1 MIEEIKR
8 AIDNNDLNKLYTC
21 NFYCDSSIHEYILK
35 NKKRIFNDIL
45 NLKLW
50 LDDESAIRYY
60 NDNDFIKAS
69 IIASNVDIAR
79 LFNNDE
85 INNFLINNINH
96 IVKFLN
102 EKLYNLSDKTP
113 KVLINNKL
121 FVNQCLNNGF
131 LEILDYNNSDFYLE
145 NKEKIDNICI
155 KNIENGII
163 KLNKYSSKRY
173 LNDSRFLIASINS
186 NNYNILTFT
195 NNKELDNYLL
205 NNYKNFKNKIEN
217 FIKINNY
224 LIDYDNIK
232 SNLLNEILK
241 NLINKEIKNKKFDI
255 SILKIYSNEQLSRLV
270 KYFNDDSILLVFGK
284 KIYQLYLYYGIEIF
298 KIGYKKIE
306 TINIFSIVQFEKFIK
321 IFCFNDKIKMENV
334 RNLYFS
340 IIKEEFINKDIFNK
354 DMSLKIKN
362 SIDNNGIIDN
372 NIQGKINKIKKIL
385 GSSYYDY
392 LVNLVKNILDTNKS
406 LYELI
411 DDIFEAYRRASVA
424 LDKKRQE
431 KFGAIIDSICK
442 SAYERKFDLFA
453 STKMDFSDGYPFLVE
468 PSDIYINRIY
478 KEKKLN
484 SIKMKVLNDAD
495 LLNELCFNIYH
506 NYQNI
511 SFTTFIKSVKKYLKN
526 SSFVLE
532 NLDVNIDNYLSR
544 YCKNENVDN
553 IYIEYFNLPL
563 TDEYLKAYYNKKTI
577 LDILINIDFN
587 KLRYVLDNKY
597 DEFKNFFFEKQN
609 LYMLDI
615 FNLIPSFYNKKN
627 TISLIDNFYLINSH
641 DTYDKY
647 MDNNK
652 YNKIPSLFN
661 LDKYFSFIKNDVN
674 DIKYFF
680 DLGYNALCKRS
691 LPIPDISNK
700 YIINNHEI
708 TVSIGGYDYEDV
720 FCPLMVNFDIVKYKD
735 LYNYVFS
742 NENGFI
748 IKFYDNKLIGIIF
761 GIRYGNTIFLSNL
774 SSIVHPKYI
783 ISSLE
788 LFINSILEESHNDNI
803 RHIYLSLKDEYNKI
817 FNGKLLP
824 VFTDYNGYGKV
835 MHDDFSKISNNSL
848 NKYPILPKYYFN
860 DQAYE
865 RAKMIR
871 ILDLFKHNE
880 EGTINDK
887 EYCKPFYAGRSWYK
901 EEDAF
906 VIGPISDDIIEEIKN
921 GGKNL

>member
-85 INNFLINNINH
+85 INNFLINNKNH

-306 TINIFSIVQFEKFIK
+306 TINNFSIVQFAKFIK

-468 PSDIYINRIY
+468 PSDVYINRIY

-511 SFTTFIKSVKKYLKN
+511 SFTTFVKSVKKYLKN

-674 DIKYFF
+674 NIKYFF

-708 TVSIGGYDYEDV
+708 SVSIGGYDYEDV

-774 SSIVHPKYI
+774 SSIVHLKYI

-835 MHDDFSKISNNSL
+835 MYDDFTKISNNSL